1 VSNGILTAPRAYLT
15 IGGFQVVPIEVAVE
29 MTTYR
34 KSDTFSAHIS
44 LDTTPGI
51 DEFFWSAITNTSV
64 QILATNDANQGGYT
78 LMFTGNVDVV
88 DIDFVKRTAHIAGR
102 DLGAALLETKTSE
115 QFQNQTTEQ
124 IVQTIASRVGLTA
137 NVSVTSNDP
146 VGLVYNTD
154 NVRITDQDV
163 LFNVLTRLA
172 QRNGCIFW
180 INNTTLNFM
189 PESQLSGGEYNIT
202 YQPPTP
208 YSVANG
214 SFISLKARRNY
225 VLARNI
231 TVQTQSWQLKQKQ
244 VINSQFQMNG
254 SVNGNID
261 YTYRAPNMTKT
272 QADAFTNG
280 RLNDLSSQEKTLE
293 IEMPGDI
300 TLTPEMSVVLI
311 GTGTSFDQSYTLSRV
326 SHTISQDGYRMMLST
341 RNHDTQRKITQ
352 ISTAKTPGRY

>member
-1 VSNGILTAPRAYLT
+1 
-15 IGGFQVVPIEVAVE
+15 

-34 KSDTFSAHIS
+34 KSDTFSSYIS

-64 QILATNDANQGGYT
+64 QIFATNDINQSGFQ

-102 DLGAALLETKTSE
+102 DLGAALLEIKTSE
-115 QFQNQTTEQ
+115 QFVNQTTEQ
-124 IVQTIASRVGLTA
+124 IVNTIASRVGLTA
-137 NVSVTSNDP
+137 NVSVPSNDH
-146 VGLVYNTD
+146 VGLIYNTD

-172 QRNGCIFW
+172 QRAGCIFW
-180 INNTTLNFM
+180 VSNTTLFFM
-189 PESQLSGGEYNIT
+189 PASSLTGGEYTIT

-208 YSVANG
+208 YSIANG
-214 SFISLKARRNY
+214 SFISLRARRNY

-244 VINSQFQMNG
+244 SVNSQFVMNG
-254 SVNGNID
+254 SVNGSID
-261 YTYRAPNMTKT
+261 YTYRAPNMTKA
-272 QADAFTNG
+272 QADAFSNG
-280 RLNDLSSQEKTLE
+280 RLNDLASQEKTLE
-293 IEMPGDI
+293 IEMPGDV

-311 GTGTSFDQSYTLSRV
+311 GTGTAFDQSYTLSRV
-326 SHTISQDGYRMMLST
+326 SHTISQDSGYRMSLST
-341 RNHDTQRKITQ
+341 RNRDVQRNITQ
-352 ISTAKTPGRY
+352 KATAATPGKY